1 MADALIL
8 VVNLGASSSKFA
20 LYRGHQAIAETS
32 LALSD
37 ADARLPL
44 TQQRPLRLLQLQGFL
59 AEQQTEAEQLVALAA
74 RGGMMK
80 PLSRRGVI
88 RVDTQM
94 LADLESARYG
104 EHPSNLSALIATDLL
119 SAAGLQRPVYVV
131 DPVSVDTLC
140 DAARLSGVPGIQR
153 SGRHHALNVQYVAS
167 HAAERLGQPL
177 HQLHLV
183 VAHFGSG
190 VSICS
195 IRRGRVIDVN
205 DAQLGEGP
213 FSVTRAGSLP
223 IEGLLQLA
231 ETHQDHTELR
241 RILARQ
247 SGMAGYTGTGDFRE
261 IVRRL
266 ESGDSA
272 AMRAYQGM
280 LFQSAK
286 YVAAYSGS
294 LGRRPD
300 AIVLTG
306 AMMHSESFRN
316 ELRSRVDWIAPV
328 LLFPGEAE
336 LQALADGVAGV
347 LEGSETAF
355 AYSEIPTPAEAPP
368 HGFDELISR
377 AVDCPQLGF
386 VIAGADH
393 PEVAETVAY
402 CLGHGF
408 SGFVLVGNRQQ
419 IEHELTD
426 AKVDIS
432 SVEIIDSTDSV
443 SDAIQAVQARPGSV
457 LVKGQCDSAALL
469 RGVLATL
476 PHGEK
481 PFLSHCA
488 VFEDAISGRLIGITD
503 GGLNVAPDLQGKQEI
518 LSNAIAMFQALGVRR
533 PHAMLAAGMEDKG
546 QDLPAISDAR
556 EIVRLHHAGKWPE
569 AVVDGP
575 FGMEVALSSQAAMR
589 KGIHSPVAGRAD
601 IIVTPNLESCNFS
614 VKLAVIYTGQPWG
627 GLILGGPFPV
637 VLGSRADDV
646 HNRVCSIALARLVT
660 AGMPGRESAGGS

>member
-8 VVNLGASSSKFA
+8 VVNLGAASSKFA
-20 LYRGHQAIAETS
+20 LYRDHQAIAEAS

-37 ADARLPL
+37 VEARLPL
-44 TQQRPLRLLQLQGFL
+44 IKQRPLRLLQLQGFL
-59 AEQQTEAEQLVALAA
+59 AEQKSDAGQLAALAA

-88 RVDTQM
+88 RVDAQM
-94 LADLESARYG
+94 LSDLESTRYG
-104 EHPSNLSALIATDLL
+104 EHPSNLSALIAVDLL
-119 SAAGLQRPVYVV
+119 AKAGVERPVYVV

-153 SGRHHALNVQYVAS
+153 SGRHHALNVQHVAAQ
-167 HAAERLGQPL
+167 AAERLGQSL

-195 IRRGRVIDVN
+195 MQRGRVMDVN

-213 FSVTRAGSLP
+213 YSVTRAGSLP

-231 ETHQDHTELR
+231 EAQQDHAELR
-241 RILARQ
+241 RVLARQ

-266 ESGDSA
+266 ENGDSA

-306 AMMHSESFRN
+306 AMMHSDRFRD
-316 ELRSRVDWIAPV
+316 ELRARVDWIAPV

-336 LQALADGVAGV
+336 LQALADAVADV
-347 LEGSETAF
+347 IEGGETAF
-355 AYSEIPTPAEAPP
+355 SYSEIPTPAEAPP

-377 AVDCPQLGF
+377 AVDCPPLGF

-408 SGFVLVGNRQQ
+408 SGFVLVGNKEAILR
-419 IEHELTD
+419 ELAEAEMD
-426 AKVDIS
+426 SAR
-432 SVEIIDSTDSV
+432 VEIIDSEDV
-443 SDAIQAVQARPGSV
+443 VGDAIKAVQQRPGSV

-469 RGVLATL
+469 KGVLASL
-476 PHGEK
+476 PLEPR

-503 GGLNVAPDLQGKQEI
+503 GGLNLAPDLEGKQGI
-518 LSNAIAMFQALGVRR
+518 LGNAIAMFRALGVRR

-556 EIVRLHHAGKWPE
+556 AIVRLHHAGKWPE

-589 KGIHSPVAGRAD
+589 KGIRSPVAGRAD

-660 AGMPGRESAGGS
+660 AGMARMASG

>member
-1 MADALIL
+1 METELIL
-8 VVNLGASSSKFA
+8 VVNLGASSSKLA
-20 LYRGHQAIAETS
+20 LYRGRMELASAS
-32 LALSD
+32 LPLSD
-37 ADARLPL
+37 EQSRLPL
-44 TQQRPLRLLQLQGFL
+44 PEQRPLRIEQLQEFL
-59 AEQQTEAEQLVALAA
+59 VEHATEPSQLAAVAA

-80 PLSRRGVI
+80 PLSQRGVI
-88 RVDTQM
+88 RVDAPM
-94 LADLESARYG
+94 LEDLASGRYG
-104 EHPSNLSALIATDLL
+104 EHPSSLSALVASDLL
-119 SAAGLQRPVYVV
+119 AAAGLATPVYVV
-131 DPVSVDTLC
+131 DPVSVDTLS
-140 DAARLSGVPGIQR
+140 DEARLSGVPGIER
-153 SGRHHALNVQYVAS
+153 RGRHHALNVQYVAAQ
-167 HAAERLGQPL
+167 AAERLGRPI
-177 HQLHLV
+177 HQLNFV

-195 IRRGRVIDVN
+195 MRRGRVIDVN

-231 ETHQDHTELR
+231 EKHADHVELR

-266 ESGDSA
+266 EAGDSA
-272 AMRAYQGM
+272 AMRSYQGM

-286 YVAAYSGS
+286 YIAAYSGS
-294 LGRRPD
+294 LGQRPD
-300 AIVLTG
+300 AIILTG
-306 AMMHSESFRN
+306 AMMHSDSFRSD
-316 ELRSRVDWIAPV
+316 LRSRVDWIAPV

-368 HGFDELISR
+368 HGFDELIRR
-377 AVDCPQLGF
+377 AADCPPLGF

-393 PEVAETVAY
+393 PEVVETVAY

-408 SGFVLVGNRQQ
+408 SGFVLVGNRQE
-419 IEHELTD
+419 IERELAEAEVD
-426 AKVDIS
+426 AG
-432 SVEIIDSTDSV
+432 SVEIIDSGDAV
-443 SDAIQAVQARPGSV
+443 SDAIRLVTERPGSV

-469 RGVLATL
+469 RGVLGTL

-481 PFLSHCA
+481 RFLSHCA

-503 GGLNVAPDLQGKQEI
+503 GGLNVAPDLQGKQGM
-518 LSNAIAMFQALGVRR
+518 LTNAIAMFRALGVRR

-556 EIVRLHHAGKWPE
+556 EIVRLHREEGRWPD

-589 KGIHSPVAGRAD
+589 KGIRSPVAGRAD

-614 VKLAVIYTGQPWG
+614 VKLAVVYTGQPWG
-627 GLILGGPFPV
+627 GMVLGGPFPV
-637 VLGSRADDV
+637 ILGSRADDV
-646 HNRVCSIALARLVT
+646 RNRVCSIALGRLVVT
-660 AGMPGRESAGGS
+660 GMAAD